1 MIKESNYFYNAFL
14 ILKEAIAGKSNNKL
28 EINSSFW
35 FSLRKYRF
43 SYICEIRAIL
53 SIEADKQHLDTL
65 LVDPFFRFY
74 PDNNNR
80 QRDGFSPMKA
90 G

>member
-14 ILKEAIAGKSNNKL
+14 ILKEAIDGKSKNKL
-28 EINSSFW
+28 EINSSFR

-53 SIEADKQHLDTL
+53 SIEADKTTL
-65 LVDPFFRFY
+65 GYLV
-74 PDNNNR
+74 
-80 QRDGFSPMKA
+80 G
-90 G
+90 